1 MQVRIQLALF
11 INQQWNVN
19 NTNFKKTSNI
29 KINFNWVQFYF
40 WTYKLLL
47 DNFNSI
53 TNYESFLLTSKLLVS
68 LLSRNNTIS
77 QDIVKQTFT
86 KPRLLNVRKLSW
98 KYTPKLNYNMTVNDA
113 SRPFWKK
120 TSKNFDLFLLYL
132 QFSNTSQTST
142 FKIHAY
148 YRPLFISEYNSLS
161 PYLNIKKFYAKWNHA
176 YNFLLNL
183 FFEEAKLLMF
193 SHKVLKTETL
203 AFNWSFNLL
212 SFNLFKYTAPY
223 FFLKEFDYGDSSTIT
238 FKRLARQQLQIACI
252 SDIKYHEKT
261 LFYLKSNGV
270 YTIGFV
276 SYNSSPWSVEY
287 AIPSATSS
295 LFTQF
300 FFIKLLSYIRQQGKL
315 YKFNHMKSL
324 WYSNTFPY

>member
-1 MQVRIQLALF
+1 MY
-11 INQQWNVN
+11 QQWRINSIN
-19 NTNFKKTSNI
+19 YKKTSNI
-29 KINFNWVQFYF
+29 QINFNWIQFYF

-47 DNFNSI
+47 SNFNSI
-53 TNYESFLLTSKLLVS
+53 TNYESYVLTSKMLIS
-68 LLSRNNTIS
+68 LLSNNTQSI
-77 QDIVKQTFT
+77 QKITRTTVV
-86 KPRLLNVRKLSW
+86 KPRLPNSRQLSW
-98 KYTPKLNYNMTVNDA
+98 KYSTRPSYNLSLNETT
-113 SRPFWKK
+113 SIFWKK

-148 YRPLFISEYNSLS
+148 YRPLFISEYDSIS

-183 FFEEAKLLMF
+183 FFEDAKLLMF

-212 SFNLFKYTAPY
+212 SFNLFKYSSPY
-223 FFLKEFDYGDSSTIT
+223 FFLKEFDYGDASTIT
-238 FKRLARQQLQIACI
+238 FKRLAQQQLQIACI

-315 YKFNHMKSL
+315 YKFNQMKTL
-324 WYSNTFPY
+324 WHSNSFTY

>member
-1 MQVRIQLALF
+1 MY
-11 INQQWNVN
+11 QQWRINSIN
-19 NTNFKKTSNI
+19 YKKTSNI
-29 KINFNWVQFYF
+29 QINFNWIQFYF

-47 DNFNSI
+47 SNFNSI
-53 TNYESFLLTSKLLVS
+53 TNYESYVLTSKMLIS
-68 LLSRNNTIS
+68 LLSNNTQSI
-77 QDIVKQTFT
+77 QKITRTTVV
-86 KPRLLNVRKLSW
+86 KPRLPNSRQLSW
-98 KYTPKLNYNMTVNDA
+98 KYSTRPSYNLSLNETT
-113 SRPFWKK
+113 STFWKK

-148 YRPLFISEYNSLS
+148 YRPLFISEYDSIS

-183 FFEEAKLLMF
+183 FFEDAKLLMF

-212 SFNLFKYTAPY
+212 SFNLFKYSSPY
-223 FFLKEFDYGDSSTIT
+223 FFLKEFDYGDASTIT
-238 FKRLARQQLQIACI
+238 FKRLAQQQLQIACI

-315 YKFNHMKSL
+315 YKFNQMKTL
-324 WYSNTFPY
+324 WHSNSFTY